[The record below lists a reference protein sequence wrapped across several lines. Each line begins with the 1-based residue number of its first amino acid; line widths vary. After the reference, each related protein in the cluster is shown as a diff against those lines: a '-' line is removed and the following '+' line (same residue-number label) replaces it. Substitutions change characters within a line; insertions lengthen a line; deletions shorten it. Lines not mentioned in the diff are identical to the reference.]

1 MLAGE
6 AAALATAGL
15 VAGTI
20 NVVAGGGSF
29 LTLPLL
35 LFLGLP
41 AAVANATNRVG
52 VLAQNVS
59 GVWGYHRHGA
69 LDWRWATRAS
79 LPALAGAALGAW
91 AAVRVPD
98 FAFTRLLS
106 ILMIVITLWSLWR
119 NRAGAPA
126 GRAASHS
133 VHGGPWVAAGF
144 FATGFYGGFI
154 QAGVGFFI
162 LALTSAAGLDLIRGN
177 AVKVWGVLLMTL
189 LSLAIFA
196 HAGTVDWARGAVL
209 GAGNFTGGLIG
220 VRLAVLKG
228 HRWLERVVTATILVF
243 ALLLWLG

>member
-1 MLAGE
+1 MTLAGE
-6 AAALATAGL
+6 AAALAVAGL

-52 VLAQNVS
+52 VLAQNLS

-79 LPALAGAALGAW
+79 LPAVAGAALGAW
-91 AAVRVPD
+91 SALRTPD

-119 NRAGAPA
+119 RHAGAA
-126 GRAASHS
+126 ATGRAANHS
-133 VHGGPWVAAGF
+133 GLWVMAGF
-144 FATGFYGGFI
+144 FVTGFYGGFV

-162 LALTSAAGLDLIRGN
+162 LGLTSAAGLDLVRGN

-196 HAGTVDWARGAVL
+196 HAGTVDWARGAAL
-209 GAGNFTGGLIG
+209 GAGNFTGGLVG
-220 VRLAVLKG
+220 VRLAILKG
-228 HRWLERVVTATILVF
+228 HHWLERVVTATILVF
-243 ALLLWLG
+243 ALLLWVG